1 MLGRAKPI
9 GGVTKTQ
16 TSKTQ
21 TSDPKKLRPPGAS
34 KTQTPEKLRPLG
46 VSKTPTLNIFQIL
59 QLTVVRE
66 QPLSLSHLQ
75 KRMVLLK
82 YRLSENSHWQT
93 ISTKPNFWSR
103 AMKFCSTG
111 ERFDPS
117 WGNHILDKKG
127 YFGTRVITPQTNNR
141 DSHKLLFLFPVLPVP
156 SARTLVIQDKGSISW
171 RKVIL

>member
-21 TSDPKKLRPPGAS
+21 TSDPKKIRPLGAS

-66 QPLSLSHLQ
+66 QPLSLSHPQ
-75 KRMVLLK
+75 KRMVLQK
-82 YRLSENSHWQT
+82 YRLKENSHWQT

-127 YFGTRVITPQTNNR
+127 YFGTRVRTPQTNSSW
-141 DSHKLLFLFPVLPVP
+141 DSHKPFLFLFPVLPVP
-156 SARTLVIQDKGSISW
+156 STRTLVVQAKGRSN
-171 RKVIL
+171 KEK